1 MKYECSICGLT
12 FTSLSDAKK
21 HETQCK
27 KAKVKN
33 AWFLK
38 ITWNS
43 EGDFEYKV
51 SPLVSEWTRK
61 ELLYKP
67 QAYNAESYD
76 DYEVVG
82 REWVVYAE
90 TKDKAFAELDN
101 LIAFAKADLT
111 SQLLKLEE
119 AGEAFRKEYKA

>member
-21 HETQCK
+21 HENKCK
-27 KAKVKN
+27 KETIKN
-33 AWFLK
+33 AWCLK
-38 ITWNS
+38 IIWTS
-43 EGDFEYKV
+43 EGDFEYRV
-51 SPLVSEWTRK
+51 IPLSGPTRK

-67 QAYNAESYD
+67 QVYDAESYD

-101 LIAFAKADLT
+101 LIAFAKTDLT
-111 SQLLKLEE
+111 NQLSRLEE
-119 AGEAFRKEYKA
+119 AGEQFRKEYKA